1 LNVNLDLDENSP
13 LMYQLQC
20 KKVSLAR
27 LCSIWQ
33 TKVQEI
39 SFPYAEAG
47 PASWGPSESDIMFAL
62 KMEYTASW
70 DWGQEEGEEGEEE
83 EEELEGADEMDG
95 EIWDILETVAL
106 GDAWHDGGSL
116 MLT

>member
-1 LNVNLDLDENSP
+1 
-13 LMYQLQC
+13 MYQLQC

-39 SFPYAEAG
+39 SFPDAEAC
-47 PASWGPSESDIMFAL
+47 PASWGPSESDIMLAL

-70 DWGQEEGEEGEEE
+70 DWGEEEGEEE
-83 EEELEGADEMDG
+83 EEELEGADETDG
-95 EIWDILETVAL
+95 EIWDILETVAF
-106 GDAWHDGGSL
+106 GDAWHDQGSL